1 MAASLQMQRAVAPD
15 RFNSH
20 KRACLTTSRARAL
33 ARHVSQLQEGLYCR
47 QGRGSLGPLAHSLR
61 HSIATPPQHL
71 PCSVLQVAMK
81 LRHFDYCIIA
91 TQVPLHQ
98 GAFGRPS
105 DAGGQRLQGVV
116 SASTVS
122 APTNDNP
129 FLG

>member
-33 ARHVSQLQEGLYCR
+33 ARH
-47 QGRGSLGPLAHSLR
+47 
-61 HSIATPPQHL
+61 
-71 PCSVLQVAMK
+71 
-81 LRHFDYCIIA
+81 
-91 TQVPLHQ
+91 VPLHQ

-129 FLG
+129 FLGGEDIQLLTPSGSSVSMGELLQQADGRVVVGLLRHLG